1 MRIQLMSL
9 KIGAAYILFRTKKF
23 VEIVVVVV
31 IIVVVVVVV
40 IVVVVVVGVVGIVG
54 IAVIVVV
61 VVLTAPS
68 RVQNRFFV
76 STFKN
81 ASRCFGIGVPIKCF
95 CFDCFK

>member
-23 VEIVVVVV
+23 VES
-31 IIVVVVVVV
+31 V
-40 IVVVVVVGVVGIVG
+40 IVVVVVGVG

-61 VVLTAPS
+61 VVLTTPS

-81 ASRCFGIGVPIKCF
+81 ASRCFGISVPIKRF
-95 CFDCFK
+95 CFRCFK